1 MKTIVVVLLAL
12 APAVAQIRPV
22 GVGQPAPAPA
32 AEAARVSAPV
42 PVMPAIRP
50 ARITLGS
57 LNVLQSGFDNDLGS
71 YDINDP
77 VDILGKTRGVYL
89 NDYGVVFTTELS
101 PIVTPGISPFHQT
114 ITAEEKARTHQ
125 RKLQRLPTVIGL
137 MGKMMKTT
145 AAQLAVL
152 PDNQQ
157 LVLVVKLL
165 YLPYEDTTG
174 LPGQIV
180 MKGDKR
186 SVLAGRFTT
195 ETE

>member
-1 MKTIVVVLLAL
+1 M
-12 APAVAQIRPV
+12 
-22 GVGQPAPAPA
+22 
-32 AEAARVSAPV
+32 
-42 PVMPAIRP
+42 
-50 ARITLGS
+50 
-57 LNVLQSGFDNDLGS
+57 
-71 YDINDP
+71 
-77 VDILGKTRGVYL
+77 
-89 NDYGVVFTTELS
+89 
-101 PIVTPGISPFHQT
+101 
-114 ITAEEKARTHQ
+114 
-125 RKLQRLPTVIGL
+125 GL